1 MSQENVEIVR
11 HTIEAFNRDGVEATL
26 QYFDTEVEW
35 IGPPEW
41 LEERLYKG
49 HEGIR
54 RIASQWTENFDEF
67 HLHSE
72 QFIDA
77 GDLVVVLLF
86 GRGRIKGSA
95 VPIEQEVS

>member
-1 MSQENVEIVR
+1 VDR
-11 HTIEAFNRDGVEATL
+11 
-26 QYFDTEVEW
+26 
-35 IGPPEW
+35 PPEW
-41 LEERLYKG
+41 LDEERLYKG

-54 RIASQWTENFDEF
+54 RIASQWTENYDEYR
-67 HLHSE
+67 LHSE

-95 VPIEQEVS
+95 VPIEQEVSYVWGVRNGKGVHIQVYLSWDQALEAAGLRE